1 MDIDPQTKM
10 CGIQEG
16 KKVIEKELLRMA
28 FDTPEEPYLPKDILW
43 RQKEQFQDGVG

>member
-1 MDIDPQTKM
+1 MDIDPSYKM

-16 KKVIEKELLRMA
+16 KQVIEKRLLRMA
-28 FDTPEEPYLPKDILW
+28 FDTPEDPFLPHDILW